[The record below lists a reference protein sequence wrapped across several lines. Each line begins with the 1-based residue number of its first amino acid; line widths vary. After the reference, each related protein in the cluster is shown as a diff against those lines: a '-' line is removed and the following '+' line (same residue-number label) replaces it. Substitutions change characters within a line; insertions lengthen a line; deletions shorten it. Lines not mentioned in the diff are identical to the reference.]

1 MLETATDERSST
13 PAATTRPRDP
23 AWVRPALLVILAVAA
38 LLYLWDLGA
47 SGWSNDFYAAAV
59 QAGTKSW
66 TSFFF
71 ASSDWGN
78 VITVDKPPAAMWV
91 MALSGRIFG
100 FSSWSMLVPEALMGV
115 ASVWLL
121 YAAVRRWSGP
131 AAGLA
136 AAASFA
142 VTPVVVLM
150 FRFNNPD
157 ALLVLLMLAAAY
169 CVTRAV
175 DAAASRGGTWWLA
188 LAGVALG
195 FAFLTKTLQSFLVLP
210 ALALVYLVCAPTGLW
225 RRMGQLLVGGAALV
239 VAAGW
244 YVVATMLWPAE
255 SRPYLGGSGD
265 NTFLGLAF
273 GYNGLDRVVSGGGG
287 GPGGGPGGGGFGGG
301 GFGGGGFG
309 GTTGLTRLLNEQ
321 MGTQIAW
328 FLPAAVVALVAG
340 LWLTR
345 RAARTDRVRAG
356 LILWGGWLVVTAGIF
371 SYMEGIFHSY
381 YNVALAP
388 GVAATLAIGG
398 RELWRVR
405 GSVAGR
411 VGLAG
416 LVAVSAWVAWELLG
430 RAADWNPWLRWVVLV
445 AGVLGAL
452 ALLVGARPARRVAVV
467 GAAVGAVAVLAGP
480 AAYAA
485 QTAATPH
492 TGSTP
497 TAGPAGTGGFGGP
510 GTRRGQFPGGDF
522 PGAPNLPGGNVPNG
536 NVPNG
541 NVPNGNVP
549 NGNVPNGNVP
559 NGNGPGGTAQGGNP
573 PGGTAPGGTA
583 PGGTAPG
590 GTAPGGTAPGGTA
603 PGGSAPGTPGAN
615 GGPGFGRGGQ
625 ADAAVVALLKKTTT
639 KWAAAAIGSQSASA
653 LQLESDRA
661 VIPIGGFSGGDP
673 APTLARFQQWVA
685 EGRIHYFVGGGMG
698 GGGRGGGRGGD
709 RGTAGAISTWVEQH
723 YTATTVGS
731 QTVYDLTK
739 PTS

>member
-1 MLETATDERSST
+1 M
-13 PAATTRPRDP
+13 
-23 AWVRPALLVILAVAA
+23 WVRPTLALILAVSAG
-38 LLYLWDLGA
+38 LYLWDLGA

-66 TSFFF
+66 TAFFF
-71 ASSDWGN
+71 GSSDWGN

-136 AAASFA
+136 AAALFA
-142 VTPVVVLM
+142 LTPVAVLM

-157 ALLVLLMLAAAY
+157 ALLVLLMLVAAY

-210 ALALVYLVCAPTGLW
+210 ALALVYLVCAPAGLW
-225 RRMGQLLVGGAALV
+225 RRIWQLLVGGAAMV

-244 YVVATMLWPAE
+244 YVVATMLWPAD
-255 SRPYLGGSGD
+255 SRPYIGGSGD

-273 GYNGLDRVVSGGGG
+273 GYNGLDRVVSGGGS
-287 GPGGGPGGGGFGGG
+287 GPGGGGPGGGGGM
-301 GFGGGGFG
+301 GGGGFG
-309 GTTGLTRLLNEQ
+309 GTTGITRLFNDQ

-328 FLPAAVVALVAG
+328 FLPAAVVALIAG
-340 LWLTR
+340 LWITR
-345 RAARTDRVRAG
+345 RAVRTDRVRAG

-381 YNVALAP
+381 YNIALAP

-398 RELWRVR
+398 RELWRTA
-405 GSVAGR
+405 VAGR
-411 VGLAG
+411 VVLAG
-416 LVAVSAWVAWELLG
+416 IVAVSAVVAWDLLG
-430 RAADWNPWLRWVVLV
+430 RASDWNPWLRWVVLV
-445 AGVLGAL
+445 AGVVGVL
-452 ALLVGARPARRVAVV
+452 ALLLGARIARRVAVV

-485 QTAATPH
+485 QTAVTPH
-492 TGSTP
+492 SGSTP
-497 TAGPAGTGGFGGP
+497 TAGPAGTSGFGGP
-510 GTRRGQFPGGDF
+510 GGTRRGYFPGGQF
-522 PGAPNLPGGNVPNG
+522 PANQAQGQPGQAQQAPGQQGQGQQVPGQQVPGQQVPGQQVPGQQVPGQQVPGQQGQGQQGQQGQGNQAQGMPG
-536 NVPNG
+536 QQG
-541 NVPNGNVP
+541 QQGM
-549 NGNVPNGNVP
+549 GGQ
-559 NGNGPGGTAQGGNP
+559 GDQQGGPGG
-573 PGGTAPGGTA
+573 
-583 PGGTAPG
+583 
-590 GTAPGGTAPGGTA
+590 
-603 PGGSAPGTPGAN
+603 
-615 GGPGFGRGGQ
+615 FGGQ
-625 ADAAVVALLKKTTT
+625 ANKELVALLKKTTT
-639 KWAAAAIGSQSASA
+639 KWAAATNGSQSASS

-661 VIPIGGFSGGDP
+661 VIPIGGFSGSDP
-673 APTLARFQQWVA
+673 APTLDQFKKWVT
-685 EGRIHYFVGGGMG
+685 EGQITYYVGGGRTG
-698 GGGRGGGRGGD
+698 GPGGD
-709 RGTAGAISTWVEQH
+709 RGTSSDISTWVQQN
-723 YTATTVGS
+723 YTATTVGT

-739 PTS
+739 PKS